1 MHVQEHELLPWLD
14 KTWAEGMRLSPPKE
28 SERWFF
34 RWQSPRA
41 QSSEEGDS
49 PQRAPEGY
57 YASYVLGAQWLDQE
71 QGLSLVVSPKQGCA
85 RIDFLQMFGRCL
97 APGIESGALA
107 QIYELD
113 LEQPRI
119 EAPQLRSVLS
129 PLILAHFLSVIQE
142 LLQRGLK
149 RGYVSREKNL
159 KKVKGRLAISLN
171 ERCNNQRKRLDKFY
185 CRYQEYSEDIPENR
199 ILKKALRFAQQVLCT
214 LESAGLRPLQ
224 EAISRCI
231 SSFAR
236 VGDEIE
242 VWELKQFKTQ
252 KLYKEYPVAIQ
263 LAQTIL
269 RLYDYSLTKVTAREE
284 LCPVFWLD
292 MPLLYEHYVLGLLRE
307 AYGDRIEYQ
316 KEGTTGRPDFVCSE
330 PRLVMDTKY
339 MPHLA
344 GGKLDTDIVRQLAG
358 YARDRKLFDKA
369 PTKPIPCPTAAIP
382 CLVIYPTTEEAEPN
396 PFAAHPL
403 EDFLCPERAYKDLWD
418 FYRLAVPLPTLS
430 VQ

>member
-1 MHVQEHELLPWLD
+1 MEVQEHEFIPSLERLWG
-14 KTWAEGMRLSPPKE
+14 EGMHLP
-28 SERWFF
+28 
-34 RWQSPRA
+34 
-41 QSSEEGDS
+41 
-49 PQRAPEGY
+49 APEGY
-57 YASYVLGAQWLDQE
+57 KRWFFHWESPATKELEGGERPRLASACYRASYVLGAQWLDQSR
-71 QGLSLVVSPKQGCA
+71 GLSLVVSPKQGCDH
-85 RIDFLQMFGRCL
+85 IDFLQMFGRCL
-97 APGIESGALA
+97 ASGIESEALA
-107 QIYELD
+107 QIYSLD

-149 RGYVSREKNL
+149 RGYVSREENL

-171 ERCNNQRKRLDKFY
+171 ERCNIQRKRLDKVY

-199 ILKKALRFAQQVLCT
+199 ILKKALRFAQQILCT

-224 EAISRCI
+224 EAISRCL
-231 SSFAR
+231 SSFTR

-269 RLYDYSLTKVTAREE
+269 HLYDYSLTKISAREE

-316 KEGTTGRPDFVCSE
+316 KKGATGRPDFVCYQ
-330 PRLVMDTKY
+330 PLLVMDTKY
-339 MPHLA
+339 MPDLA
-344 GGKLDTDIVRQLAG
+344 RGGLDTKIVRQLAG
-358 YARDRKLFDKA
+358 YARDRRLFSEA
-369 PTKPIPCPTAAIP
+369 TKEPIA
-382 CLVIYPTTEEAEPN
+382 CLVIYPTTEEAEEN
-396 PFAAHPL
+396 PFATRTL
-403 EDFLCPERAYKDLWD
+403 KELLCPERAYKDLWG
-418 FYRLAVPLPTLS
+418 FYRLAVPLPTLAT
-430 VQ
+430 Q

>member
-1 MHVQEHELLPWLD
+1 MQVQEHEFIPSLERLWG
-14 KTWAEGMRLSPPKE
+14 EGMHLPAPE
-28 SERWFF
+28 GYERWFF
-34 RWQSPRA
+34 RW
-41 QSSEEGDS
+41 EGS
-49 PQRAPEGY
+49 AGY
-57 YASYVLGAQWLDQE
+57 RASYVLGAQWLDQAR
-71 QGLSLVVSPKQGCA
+71 GLSLVVSPKQGCA

-97 APGIESGALA
+97 ASGIESKALA
-107 QIYELD
+107 QIYSLD

-119 EAPQLRSVLS
+119 KAPQLQSVLS

-149 RGYVSREKNL
+149 RGYVPREENL

-171 ERCNNQRKRLDKFY
+171 ERCNIQRKRLDKFY

-199 ILKKALRFAQQVLCT
+199 IPKKALRFAQQVLYT
-214 LESAGLRPLQ
+214 LESAGLRLLQ
-224 EAISRCI
+224 EAISRCL

-252 KLYKEYPVAIQ
+252 KLYQEYPVAIQ

-316 KEGTTGRPDFVCSE
+316 KEGATGCPDFVCYQ
-330 PRLVMDTKY
+330 PPLVMDTKY
-339 MPHLA
+339 KPHLA

-358 YARDRKLFDKA
+358 YARDRRLFSEA
-369 PTKPIPCPTAAIP
+369 PTVPIPCPTAPIP

-403 EDFLCPERAYKDLWD
+403 EDFLCPEREDKDIWG

-430 VQ
+430 SR

>member
-1 MHVQEHELLPWLD
+1 MQVQEHEFIPSLERLWG
-14 KTWAEGMRLSPPKE
+14 EGMHLPAPE
-28 SERWFF
+28 GYERWFF
-34 RWQSPRA
+34 RWEGSAGYRA
-41 QSSEEGDS
+41 
-49 PQRAPEGY
+49 
-57 YASYVLGAQWLDQE
+57 YVLGAQWLDQAR
-71 QGLSLVVSPKQGCA
+71 GLSLVVSPKQGCA

-97 APGIESGALA
+97 ASGIESKALA
-107 QIYELD
+107 QIYSLD

-119 EAPQLRSVLS
+119 KAPQLQSVLS

-149 RGYVSREKNL
+149 RGYVPREENL

-171 ERCNNQRKRLDKFY
+171 ERCNIQRKRLDKFY

-199 ILKKALRFAQQVLCT
+199 ILKKALRFAQQVLYT

-224 EAISRCI
+224 EAISRCL

-252 KLYKEYPVAIQ
+252 KLYQEYPVAIQ

-316 KEGTTGRPDFVCSE
+316 KEGATGCPDFVCYQ
-330 PRLVMDTKY
+330 PPLVMDTKY
-339 MPHLA
+339 KPHLA

-358 YARDRKLFDKA
+358 YARDRRLFSEA
-369 PTKPIPCPTAAIP
+369 PTVPIPCPTAPIPCPTAPIP

-403 EDFLCPERAYKDLWD
+403 EDFLCPEREDKDIWG

-430 VQ
+430 SR

>member
-1 MHVQEHELLPWLD
+1 MHVQEHEFIPSLERLWG
-14 KTWAEGMRLSPPKE
+14 EGMRLPAPE
-28 SERWFF
+28 GDERWFF
-34 RWQSPRA
+34 HWE
-41 QSSEEGDS
+41 SSAREELEEGDS

-57 YASYVLGAQWLDQE
+57 YASYVLGAQWLDQAR
-71 QGLSLVVSPKQGCA
+71 GLSLVVSPKEGCA

-97 APGIESGALA
+97 ASGIESEALA

-129 PLILAHFLSVIQE
+129 PLIIVHFLSVIQE

-149 RGYVSREKNL
+149 RGYVSREENL

-171 ERCNNQRKRLDKFY
+171 ERCNIQRKRLDKFY

-199 ILKKALRFAQQVLCT
+199 ILKKALRFAQQVLYT

-224 EAISRCI
+224 EAISRCL

-236 VGDEIE
+236 VGDKIE

-252 KLYKEYPVAIQ
+252 KLYQEYPVAIR

-292 MPLLYEHYVLGLLRE
+292 MSLLYEHYVLGLLRE

-316 KEGTTGRPDFVCSE
+316 KEGATGRPDFLCYE
-330 PRLVMDTKY
+330 PLLVMDTKY
-339 MPHLA
+339 MPRLV
-344 GGKLDTDIVRQLAG
+344 GGKLDMDIVRQLAG
-358 YARDRKLFDKA
+358 YARDRRLFSEA
-369 PTKPIPCPTAAIP
+369 PTAPIP

-403 EDFLCPERAYKDLWD
+403 EDFLCPEREDKDIWG

>member
-1 MHVQEHELLPWLD
+1 MHVQEHEFIPSLD
-14 KTWAEGMRLSPPKE
+14 RLWGEGMRLPAPE
-28 SERWFF
+28 GDERWFF
-34 RWQSPRA
+34 HWESSPTKEL
-41 QSSEEGDS
+41 EEGERPRETS
-49 PQRAPEGY
+49 AAYR
-57 YASYVLGAQWLDQE
+57 ASYVLGAQWLDQE
-71 QGLSLVVSPKQGCA
+71 QGLSLVVSPKQGCD

-97 APGIESGALA
+97 ASGIESEALA

-129 PLILAHFLSVIQE
+129 PLIIVHFLSVIQE

-149 RGYVSREKNL
+149 RGYVSREENL

-171 ERCNNQRKRLDKFY
+171 ERCNIQRKRLDKFY

-199 ILKKALRFAQQVLCT
+199 ILKKALRFAQQVLYT
-214 LESAGLRPLQ
+214 LESTGLRPLQ
-224 EAISRCI
+224 EAIRRCL

-252 KLYKEYPVAIQ
+252 KLYQEYPVAIR

-316 KEGTTGRPDFVCSE
+316 KEGATGRPDFVCYQ
-330 PRLVMDTKY
+330 PQLVMDTKY
-339 MPHLA
+339 KPHLA
-344 GGKLDTDIVRQLAG
+344 SGKLDTDIVRQLAG
-358 YARDRKLFDKA
+358 YARDRRLFSGA
-369 PTKPIPCPTAAIP
+369 PTVPIPCPTAAIP

-396 PFAAHPL
+396 PFATRTL
-403 EDFLCPERAYKDLWD
+403 KELLCPERADEDFWG

>member
-1 MHVQEHELLPWLD
+1 MQVQEHEFIPSLERLWG
-14 KTWAEGMRLSPPKE
+14 EGMHLPAPE
-28 SERWFF
+28 GYERWFF
-34 RWQSPRA
+34 RW
-41 QSSEEGDS
+41 EGS
-49 PQRAPEGY
+49 AGY
-57 YASYVLGAQWLDQE
+57 RASYVLGAQWLDQAR
-71 QGLSLVVSPKQGCA
+71 GLSLVVSPKQGCA

-97 APGIESGALA
+97 ASGIESKALA
-107 QIYELD
+107 QIYSLD

-119 EAPQLRSVLS
+119 KAPQLQSVLS

-149 RGYVSREKNL
+149 RGYVPREENL

-171 ERCNNQRKRLDKFY
+171 ERCNIQRKRLDKFY

-199 ILKKALRFAQQVLCT
+199 ILKKALRFAQQVLYT

-224 EAISRCI
+224 EAISRCL

-252 KLYKEYPVAIQ
+252 KLYQEYPVAIQ

-316 KEGTTGRPDFVCSE
+316 KEGATGCPDFVCYQ
-330 PRLVMDTKY
+330 PPLVMDTKY
-339 MPHLA
+339 KPHLA

-358 YARDRKLFDKA
+358 YARDRRLFSEA
-369 PTKPIPCPTAAIP
+369 PTVPIPCPTAPIP

-403 EDFLCPERAYKDLWD
+403 EDFLCPEREDKDLWS

>member
-1 MHVQEHELLPWLD
+1 MQVQEHEFIPSLERLWG
-14 KTWAEGMRLSPPKE
+14 EGMHLPAPE
-28 SERWFF
+28 GYERWFF
-34 RWQSPRA
+34 RW
-41 QSSEEGDS
+41 EGS
-49 PQRAPEGY
+49 AGY
-57 YASYVLGAQWLDQE
+57 RASYVLGAQWLDQAR
-71 QGLSLVVSPKQGCA
+71 GLSLVVSPKQGCA

-97 APGIESGALA
+97 ASGIESKALA
-107 QIYELD
+107 QIYSLD

-119 EAPQLRSVLS
+119 KAPQLQSVLS

-149 RGYVSREKNL
+149 RGYVPREENL

-171 ERCNNQRKRLDKFY
+171 ERCNIQRKRLDKFY

-199 ILKKALRFAQQVLCT
+199 ILKKALRFAQQVLYT

-224 EAISRCI
+224 EAISRCL

-252 KLYKEYPVAIQ
+252 KLYQEYPVAIR

-292 MPLLYEHYVLGLLRE
+292 MSLLYEHYVLGLLRE

-316 KEGTTGRPDFVCSE
+316 KEGATGCPDFVCYQ
-330 PRLVMDTKY
+330 PPLVMDTKY
-339 MPHLA
+339 KPHLA

-358 YARDRKLFDKA
+358 YARDRRLFSEA
-369 PTKPIPCPTAAIP
+369 PTVPIPCPTAPIP

-403 EDFLCPERAYKDLWD
+403 EDFLCPEREDKDIWG

-430 VQ
+430 SR

>member
-1 MHVQEHELLPWLD
+1 MQVQEHEFIPSLERLWG
-14 KTWAEGMRLSPPKE
+14 EGMHLPAPE
-28 SERWFF
+28 GYERWFF
-34 RWQSPRA
+34 RW
-41 QSSEEGDS
+41 EGS
-49 PQRAPEGY
+49 AGY
-57 YASYVLGAQWLDQE
+57 RASYVLGAQWLDQAR
-71 QGLSLVVSPKQGCA
+71 GLSLVVSPKQGCA

-97 APGIESGALA
+97 ASGIESKALA
-107 QIYELD
+107 QIYSLD

-119 EAPQLRSVLS
+119 KAPQLQSVLS

-149 RGYVSREKNL
+149 RGYVPREENL
-159 KKVKGRLAISLN
+159 KQVKGRLAISLN
-171 ERCNNQRKRLDKFY
+171 ERCNIQRKRLDKFY

-199 ILKKALRFAQQVLCT
+199 ILKKALRFAQQVLYT

-224 EAISRCI
+224 EAISRCL

-252 KLYKEYPVAIQ
+252 KLYQEYPVAIQ

-316 KEGTTGRPDFVCSE
+316 KEGATGCPDFVCYQ
-330 PRLVMDTKY
+330 PPLVMDTKY
-339 MPHLA
+339 KPHLA

-358 YARDRKLFDKA
+358 YARDRRLFSEA
-369 PTKPIPCPTAAIP
+369 PTVPIPCPTAPIP

-403 EDFLCPERAYKDLWD
+403 EDFLCPEREDKDIWG

-430 VQ
+430 SR

>member
-1 MHVQEHELLPWLD
+1 MQVQEHEFIPSLERLWG
-14 KTWAEGMRLSPPKE
+14 EGMHLPAPE
-28 SERWFF
+28 GYERWFF
-34 RWQSPRA
+34 RW
-41 QSSEEGDS
+41 EGS
-49 PQRAPEGY
+49 AGY
-57 YASYVLGAQWLDQE
+57 RASYVLGAQWLDQAR
-71 QGLSLVVSPKQGCA
+71 GLSLVVSPKQGCA

-97 APGIESGALA
+97 ASGIETKALA
-107 QIYELD
+107 QIYSLD

-119 EAPQLRSVLS
+119 KAPQLQSVLS

-149 RGYVSREKNL
+149 RGYVPREENL

-171 ERCNNQRKRLDKFY
+171 ERCNIQRKRLDKFY

-199 ILKKALRFAQQVLCT
+199 ILKKALRFAQQVLYT

-224 EAISRCI
+224 EAISRCL

-252 KLYKEYPVAIQ
+252 KLYQEYPVAIQ

-316 KEGTTGRPDFVCSE
+316 KEGATGCPDFVCYQ
-330 PRLVMDTKY
+330 PPLVMDTKY
-339 MPHLA
+339 KPHLA

-358 YARDRKLFDKA
+358 YARDRRLFSEA
-369 PTKPIPCPTAAIP
+369 PTVPIPCPTAPIP

-403 EDFLCPERAYKDLWD
+403 EDFLCPEREDKDIWG

-430 VQ
+430 SR

>member
-34 RWQSPRA
+34 QWKSPPY

-97 APGIESGALA
+97 ASGIESEALA
-107 QIYELD
+107 QIYGLD

-129 PLILAHFLSVIQE
+129 PLIIVHFLSVIQE

-149 RGYVSREKNL
+149 RGYVSREENL
-159 KKVKGRLAISLN
+159 KKVKGRLAILLN
-171 ERCNNQRKRLDKFY
+171 ERCNIQRKRLDKFY

-199 ILKKALRFAQQVLCT
+199 ILKKALRFAQQVLYT

-224 EAISRCI
+224 EAISRCL

-252 KLYKEYPVAIQ
+252 KLYKEYPVAIR

-292 MPLLYEHYVLGLLRE
+292 MSLLYEHYVLGLLRE
-307 AYGDRIEYQ
+307 AYRDRIEYQ
-316 KEGTTGRPDFVCSE
+316 KEGATGRPDFVCYE
-330 PRLVMDTKY
+330 PLLVMDTKY
-339 MPHLA
+339 MPRLA

-358 YARDRKLFDKA
+358 YARDRRLFSEA
-369 PTKPIPCPTAAIP
+369 PTVPIPCPTAPIP

-403 EDFLCPERAYKDLWD
+403 EDFLCPEREDKDIWG

-430 VQ
+430 SR

>member
-34 RWQSPRA
+34 QWKSPPY

-57 YASYVLGAQWLDQE
+57 YASYVLGAQWLDQAR
-71 QGLSLVVSPKQGCA
+71 GLSLVVSPKQGCD

-97 APGIESGALA
+97 ASGIESEALA
-107 QIYELD
+107 QIYSLD

-129 PLILAHFLSVIQE
+129 PLIIVHFLSVIQE

-149 RGYVSREKNL
+149 RGYVSREENL

-171 ERCNNQRKRLDKFY
+171 ERCNIQRKRLDKFY

-199 ILKKALRFAQQVLCT
+199 ILKKALRFAQQVLYT

-224 EAISRCI
+224 EAISRCL

-242 VWELKQFKTQ
+242 IWELKQFKTQ
-252 KLYKEYPVAIQ
+252 KLYQEYPVAIR

-269 RLYDYSLTKVTAREE
+269 RLYDYSFTKVTTREE

-292 MPLLYEHYVLGLLRE
+292 MSLLYEHYVLGLLRE

-316 KEGTTGRPDFVCSE
+316 KKGATGRPDFVCYQ
-330 PRLVMDTKY
+330 PPLVMDTKY
-339 MPHLA
+339 KPHLA
-344 GGKLDTDIVRQLAG
+344 GGKLDKDIVRQLAG
-358 YARDRKLFDKA
+358 YARDRRLFSEA
-369 PTKPIPCPTAAIP
+369 PTACIP
-382 CLVIYPTTEEAEPN
+382 CLVFYPTTEETEPN

-403 EDFLCPERAYKDLWD
+403 EDFLCPEREDKDLWG

>member
-34 RWQSPRA
+34 QWKSPPY

-71 QGLSLVVSPKQGCA
+71 QGLSLVVSPKQGCD

-97 APGIESGALA
+97 ASGIESEALA

-119 EAPQLRSVLS
+119 EAPQLQSVLS

-149 RGYVSREKNL
+149 RGYVPREENL

-171 ERCNNQRKRLDKFY
+171 ERCNIQRKRLDKFY

-199 ILKKALRFAQQVLCT
+199 ILKKALRFAQQVLYT

-224 EAISRCI
+224 EAISRCL

-252 KLYKEYPVAIQ
+252 KLYQEYPVAIR

-292 MPLLYEHYVLGLLRE
+292 MSLLYEHYVLGLLRE

-316 KEGTTGRPDFVCSE
+316 KEGATGCPDFVCYQ
-330 PRLVMDTKY
+330 PPLVMDTKY
-339 MPHLA
+339 KPHLA

-358 YARDRKLFDKA
+358 YARDRRLFNEA
-369 PTKPIPCPTAAIP
+369 PTGPIP

-396 PFAAHPL
+396 PFATRTL
-403 EDFLCPERAYKDLWD
+403 KELLCPERADEDFWG
-418 FYRLAVPLPTLS
+418 FYRLAVPLPTLATE
-430 VQ
+430 

>member
-1 MHVQEHELLPWLD
+1 MQVQEHEFIPSLERLWG
-14 KTWAEGMRLSPPKE
+14 EGMHLPAPE
-28 SERWFF
+28 GYERWFF
-34 RWQSPRA
+34 RW
-41 QSSEEGDS
+41 EGS
-49 PQRAPEGY
+49 AGY
-57 YASYVLGAQWLDQE
+57 RASYVLGAQWLDQAR
-71 QGLSLVVSPKQGCA
+71 GLSLVVSPKQGCA

-97 APGIESGALA
+97 ASGIESKALA
-107 QIYELD
+107 QIYSLD

-119 EAPQLRSVLS
+119 KAPQLQSVLS

-149 RGYVSREKNL
+149 RGYVPREENL

-171 ERCNNQRKRLDKFY
+171 ERCNIQRKRLDKFY

-199 ILKKALRFAQQVLCT
+199 ILKKALRFAQQVLYT

-224 EAISRCI
+224 EAISRCL

-242 VWELKQFKTQ
+242 VWKLKQFKTQ
-252 KLYKEYPVAIQ
+252 KLYQEYPVAIQ

-316 KEGTTGRPDFVCSE
+316 KEGATGCPDFVCYQ
-330 PRLVMDTKY
+330 PPLVMDTKY
-339 MPHLA
+339 KPHLA

-358 YARDRKLFDKA
+358 YARDRRLFSEA
-369 PTKPIPCPTAAIP
+369 PTVPIPCPTAPIP

-403 EDFLCPERAYKDLWD
+403 EDFLCPEREDKDIWG

-430 VQ
+430 SR

>member
-1 MHVQEHELLPWLD
+1 MQVQEHEFIPSLD
-14 KTWAEGMRLSPPKE
+14 RLWGEGMRLSAPKE

-34 RWQSPRA
+34 RWQSPRS

-49 PQRAPEGY
+49 PQRVPEGY

-85 RIDFLQMFGRCL
+85 QIDFLQMFGRCL
-97 APGIESGALA
+97 ASGIESEALA

-129 PLILAHFLSVIQE
+129 PLILVHFLSVIQE

-149 RGYVSREKNL
+149 RGYVSREENL
-159 KKVKGRLAISLN
+159 KKVKGRLAILLN
-171 ERCNNQRKRLDKFY
+171 ERCNIQRKRLDKFY

-199 ILKKALRFAQQVLCT
+199 ILKKALRFAQQVLYT

-224 EAISRCI
+224 EAICRCL

-252 KLYKEYPVAIQ
+252 KLYQEYPVAIR

-292 MPLLYEHYVLGLLRE
+292 MSLLYEHYVLGLLRE

-316 KEGTTGRPDFVCSE
+316 KEGATGRPDFLCYE
-330 PRLVMDTKY
+330 PLLVMDTKY
-339 MPHLA
+339 MPDLA
-344 GGKLDTDIVRQLAG
+344 GDKLDKDIVRQLAG
-358 YARDRKLFDKA
+358 YARDRRLFNEA
-369 PTKPIPCPTAAIP
+369 PTAPIP

-403 EDFLCPERAYKDLWD
+403 EDFLCPEREDKDLWS

>member
-1 MHVQEHELLPWLD
+1 MQVQEHEFIPSLERLWG
-14 KTWAEGMRLSPPKE
+14 EGMHLPAPE
-28 SERWFF
+28 GYERWFF
-34 RWQSPRA
+34 RW
-41 QSSEEGDS
+41 EGS
-49 PQRAPEGY
+49 AGY
-57 YASYVLGAQWLDQE
+57 RASYVLGAQWLDQAR
-71 QGLSLVVSPKQGCA
+71 GLSLVVSPKQGCA

-97 APGIESGALA
+97 ASGIESKALA
-107 QIYELD
+107 QIYSLD

-119 EAPQLRSVLS
+119 KAPQLQSVLS

-149 RGYVSREKNL
+149 RGYVPREENL

-171 ERCNNQRKRLDKFY
+171 ERCNIQRKRLDKFY

-199 ILKKALRFAQQVLCT
+199 ILKKALRFAQQVLYT

-224 EAISRCI
+224 EAISRCL

-252 KLYKEYPVAIQ
+252 KLYQEYPVAIQ

-316 KEGTTGRPDFVCSE
+316 KEGATGCPDFVCYQ
-330 PRLVMDTKY
+330 PPLVMDTKY
-339 MPHLA
+339 KPHLA

-358 YARDRKLFDKA
+358 YARDRRLFSEA
-369 PTKPIPCPTAAIP
+369 PTVPIPCPTAPIP

-403 EDFLCPERAYKDLWD
+403 EDFLCPEREDKDIWG

-430 VQ
+430 SR

>member
-1 MHVQEHELLPWLD
+1 MQVQEHEFIPSLERLWG
-14 KTWAEGMRLSPPKE
+14 EGMHLPAPE
-28 SERWFF
+28 GYERWFF
-34 RWQSPRA
+34 RW
-41 QSSEEGDS
+41 EGS
-49 PQRAPEGY
+49 AGY
-57 YASYVLGAQWLDQE
+57 RASYVLGAQWLDQAR
-71 QGLSLVVSPKQGCA
+71 GLSLVVSPKQGCA

-97 APGIESGALA
+97 ASGIESKALA
-107 QIYELD
+107 QIYSLD

-119 EAPQLRSVLS
+119 KAPQLQSVLS

-149 RGYVSREKNL
+149 RGYVPREENL

-171 ERCNNQRKRLDKFY
+171 ERCNIQRKRLDKFY

-199 ILKKALRFAQQVLCT
+199 ILKKALRFAQQVLYT

-224 EAISRCI
+224 EAISRCL

-252 KLYKEYPVAIQ
+252 KLYQEYPVAIQ

-316 KEGTTGRPDFVCSE
+316 KEGATGCPDFVCYQ
-330 PRLVMDTKY
+330 PPLVMDTK
-339 MPHLA
+339 
-344 GGKLDTDIVRQLAG
+344 
-358 YARDRKLFDKA
+358 
-369 PTKPIPCPTAAIP
+369 
-382 CLVIYPTTEEAEPN
+382 
-396 PFAAHPL
+396 
-403 EDFLCPERAYKDLWD
+403 
-418 FYRLAVPLPTLS
+418 
-430 VQ
+430 

>member
-1 MHVQEHELLPWLD
+1 MHVQEHEFIPSLD
-14 KTWAEGMRLSPPKE
+14 RLWGEGMRLSPPKE

-34 RWQSPRA
+34 QWKSPPSP
-41 QSSEEGDS
+41 SSEEGDS

-57 YASYVLGAQWLDQE
+57 YASYVLGAQWLDQAR
-71 QGLSLVVSPKQGCA
+71 GLSLVVSPKQGCA

-97 APGIESGALA
+97 ASGIESKALA
-107 QIYELD
+107 QIYSLD

-119 EAPQLRSVLS
+119 KAPQLRSVLS

-149 RGYVSREKNL
+149 RGYVSREENL

-171 ERCNNQRKRLDKFY
+171 ERCNIQRKRLDKFY

-199 ILKKALRFAQQVLCT
+199 ILKKALRFAQQILYT

-224 EAISRCI
+224 EAISRCL

-292 MPLLYEHYVLGLLRE
+292 MSLLYEHYVLGLLRE

-316 KEGTTGRPDFVCSE
+316 KEGATGLPDFVCYQ
-330 PRLVMDTKY
+330 PQLVMDTKY
-339 MPHLA
+339 MPRLA
-344 GGKLDTDIVRQLAG
+344 GAELGTDIARQLAG
-358 YARDRKLFDKA
+358 YARDRRLFREA
-369 PTKPIPCPTAAIP
+369 PTAPIP
-382 CLVIYPTTEEAEPN
+382 CLVIYPTTEEAEQN

-403 EDFLCPERAYKDLWD
+403 EDFLCPEREDKDIWG
-418 FYRLAVPLPTLS
+418 FYRLAVPLPTLA

>member
-1 MHVQEHELLPWLD
+1 MQVQEHEFIPSLERLWG
-14 KTWAEGMRLSPPKE
+14 EGMHLPAPE
-28 SERWFF
+28 GYERWFF
-34 RWQSPRA
+34 RW
-41 QSSEEGDS
+41 EGS
-49 PQRAPEGY
+49 AGY
-57 YASYVLGAQWLDQE
+57 RASYVLGAQWLDQAR
-71 QGLSLVVSPKQGCA
+71 GLSLVVSPKQGCA

-97 APGIESGALA
+97 ASGIESKALA
-107 QIYELD
+107 QIYSLD

-119 EAPQLRSVLS
+119 KAPQLQIVLS

-149 RGYVSREKNL
+149 RGYVPREENL

-171 ERCNNQRKRLDKFY
+171 ERCNIQRKRLDKFY

-199 ILKKALRFAQQVLCT
+199 ILKKALRFAQQVLYT

-224 EAISRCI
+224 EAISRCL

-252 KLYKEYPVAIQ
+252 KLYQEYPVAIQ

-316 KEGTTGRPDFVCSE
+316 KEGATGCPDFVCYQ
-330 PRLVMDTKY
+330 PPLVMDTKY
-339 MPHLA
+339 KPHLA

-358 YARDRKLFDKA
+358 YARDRRLFSEA
-369 PTKPIPCPTAAIP
+369 PTVPIPCPTAPIP

-403 EDFLCPERAYKDLWD
+403 EDFLCPEREDKDIWG

-430 VQ
+430 SR

>member
-1 MHVQEHELLPWLD
+1 MQVQEHEFIPSLERLWG
-14 KTWAEGMRLSPPKE
+14 EGMHLPAPE
-28 SERWFF
+28 GYERWFF
-34 RWQSPRA
+34 RW
-41 QSSEEGDS
+41 EGS
-49 PQRAPEGY
+49 AGY
-57 YASYVLGAQWLDQE
+57 RASYVLGAQWLDQAR
-71 QGLSLVVSPKQGCA
+71 GLSLVVSPKQGCA

-97 APGIESGALA
+97 ASGIESGALA

-129 PLILAHFLSVIQE
+129 PLIIVHFLSVIQE

-149 RGYVSREKNL
+149 RGYVPREENL

-171 ERCNNQRKRLDKFY
+171 ERCNIQRKRLDKFY

-199 ILKKALRFAQQVLCT
+199 ILKKALRFAQQVLYT

-224 EAISRCI
+224 EAISRCL

-252 KLYKEYPVAIQ
+252 KLYQEYPVAIQ

-316 KEGTTGRPDFVCSE
+316 KEGATGRPDFVCYQ
-330 PRLVMDTKY
+330 PLLVMDTKY
-339 MPHLA
+339 MPDLA
-344 GGKLDTDIVRQLAG
+344 GGKLDKDIVRQLAG
-358 YARDRKLFDKA
+358 YARDRRLFSEA
-369 PTKPIPCPTAAIP
+369 PTVPIPCPTAPIP

-403 EDFLCPERAYKDLWD
+403 EDFLCPEREDKDIWG

-430 VQ
+430 SR